1 MFINPYITPVRTC
14 FACLLLVGA
23 SLFWQPIV
31 SYAQTEAE
39 ALAEQPEQQ
48 AGPEQ
53 VEAEA
58 LAEEPEQQAAPEP
71 TESELQTTEQGSTE
85 QSESIPVDIDT
96 PPSRFIPSEEISE
109 DMSVAFP
116 VDI

>member
-1 MFINPYITPVRTC
+1 MFINPQISPVRTC

-23 SLFWQPIV
+23 SLFWPPIV

-39 ALAEQPEQQ
+39 AL
-48 AGPEQ
+48 
-53 VEAEA
+53 V
-58 LAEEPEQQAAPEP
+58 EEPEQQAVPEQA
-71 TESELQTTEQGSTE
+71 ESELQTTQ
-85 QSESIPVDIDT
+85 QSESIPVDVDT

>member
-1 MFINPYITPVRTC
+1 MFINPQISPVRTC

-23 SLFWQPIV
+23 SLFWPPIV

-39 ALAEQPEQQ
+39 AL
-48 AGPEQ
+48 
-53 VEAEA
+53 V
-58 LAEEPEQQAAPEP
+58 EEPEQQAVPEQVEADEALADEP
-71 TESELQTTEQGSTE
+71 DQQAVPEQAESELQTTE
-85 QSESIPVDIDT
+85 QSESIPVDVDT